1 MRPGRA
7 IWKAMPRVQ
16 LDPDTAD
23 RMLSGRLESADVP
36 PGYERVGEL
45 LQSLTLLPT
54 PGATEAPALKP
65 PARRRLVLV
74 SLPARLRLSTA
85 ALLTACCLTGA
96 TAAYAAGLPQ
106 TASDT
111 ASSILSKLGV
121 GSGSGSQGDKG
132 HAISA
137 IAHDPTLIGAAKGAA
152 VSAAASGGKARA
164 GGSHASSG
172 AETTKGKGSTISQL
186 ATTTTA
192 TGVAKGA
199 VISTA
204 ASADQS
210 RAGTQGAGADGAG
223 TGVTASAAG
232 RAQAATSSD
241 GHSSGGSGSTAR

>member
-16 LDPDTAD
+16 LDADTAD
-23 RMLSGRLESADVP
+23 RMLAGRLEPADLP

-45 LQSLTLLPT
+45 LQSLTLFPV
-54 PGATEAPALKP
+54 PGAIEAPALKP
-65 PARRRLVLV
+65 PARRHLVFV

-111 ASSILSKLGV
+111 ASSILSKLGINT
-121 GSGSGSQGDKG
+121 GSGSHDGKG
-132 HAISA
+132 HSVSA
-137 IAHDPTLIGAAKGAA
+137 IARDPALTGAAKGAA
-152 VSAAASGGKARA
+152 VSAAASGGKA
-164 GGSHASSG
+164 GSGRSHTSG
-172 AETTKGKGSTISQL
+172 DAATGKGKGSTISQL

-199 VISTA
+199 LISSA
-204 ASADQS
+204 ASAGKSQ
-210 RAGTQGAGADGAG
+210 AGTHGSS
-223 TGVTASAAG
+223 TGLTASAAG
-232 RAQAATSSD
+232 RAQATSSKD

>member
-16 LDPDTAD
+16 LDADTAD
-23 RMLSGRLESADVP
+23 RMLAGRLEPADLP

-45 LQSLTLLPT
+45 LQSLTLFPV
-54 PGATEAPALKP
+54 PGAIEAPALKP
-65 PARRRLVLV
+65 PARRHLVFV

-121 GSGSGSQGDKG
+121 NTGSGSHGGKG
-132 HAISA
+132 HSVSA
-137 IAHDPTLIGAAKGAA
+137 IARDPALTGAAKGAA
-152 VSAAASGGKARA
+152 VSAAASGGKADSGR
-164 GGSHASSG
+164 SHTSG
-172 AETTKGKGSTISQL
+172 DAATGKGSTISQL

-199 VISTA
+199 LISTA
-204 ASADQS
+204 ASAGKSQ
-210 RAGTQGAGADGAG
+210 AGTHGSS
-223 TGVTASAAG
+223 TGLTASAAG
-232 RAQAATSSD
+232 RAHATSSKD

>member
-16 LDPDTAD
+16 LDADTAD
-23 RMLSGRLESADVP
+23 RMLAGRLEPADLP

-45 LQSLTLLPT
+45 LQSLTLFPV
-54 PGATEAPALKP
+54 PGAIEAPALKP
-65 PARRRLVLV
+65 PARRHLVFV

-121 GSGSGSQGDKG
+121 NTGSGSHDGKG
-132 HAISA
+132 HSVSA
-137 IAHDPTLIGAAKGAA
+137 IARDPALTGAAKGAA
-152 VSAAASGGKARA
+152 VSAAASGGKAD
-164 GGSHASSG
+164 SG
-172 AETTKGKGSTISQL
+172 RSYTSGDAATGKGSTISQL

-199 VISTA
+199 LISSA
-204 ASADQS
+204 ASAGKSQ
-210 RAGTQGAGADGAG
+210 AGTHGSS
-223 TGVTASAAG
+223 TGLTASAAG
-232 RAQAATSSD
+232 RAQATSSKD

>member
-16 LDPDTAD
+16 LDADTAD
-23 RMLSGRLESADVP
+23 RMLAGRLEPADLP

-45 LQSLTLLPT
+45 LQSLTLFPV
-54 PGATEAPALKP
+54 PGAIEAPALKP
-65 PARRRLVLV
+65 PARRHLVFV

-121 GSGSGSQGDKG
+121 NTGSGSHGGKG
-132 HAISA
+132 HSVSA
-137 IAHDPTLIGAAKGAA
+137 IARDPALTGAAKGAA
-152 VSAAASGGKARA
+152 VSAAASGGKADSGR
-164 GGSHASSG
+164 SHTSG
-172 AETTKGKGSTISQL
+172 DAATGKGSTISQL

-199 VISTA
+199 LISTA
-204 ASADQS
+204 ASAGKSQ
-210 RAGTQGAGADGAG
+210 AGTHGSS
-223 TGVTASAAG
+223 TGLTASAAG
-232 RAQAATSSD
+232 RAQATSSKD